1 MKRPI
6 LILSTIF
13 FLGTVFSSCKSQ
25 ERCPAYG
32 QEKAEEEQEERI

>member
-6 LILSTIF
+6 LI
-13 FLGTVFSSCKSQ
+13 FLTFLFTSSMMLSCKSQ

-32 QEKAEEEQEERI
+32 QEDEDRKQEERA